1 MEIMKSLRDIANR
14 SFLSLEDLVALEEFI
29 LNTGYMTR
37 EKALKEIERFSIEF
51 GIDEYYFKTTT
62 INDIARH
69 LIAISASE
77 LVSKYGGEGVGIELI
92 NEQKDRAVYIVE
104 TSKTEEIEERIEN
117 KYPMCRLESYRIKKK
132 SNKQHLRLYILTKP
146 SFEKGLIEKEDFNF
160 NDVANKSF
168 LEISYP
174 ETIAR
179 YKSAWEWMR
188 NRVAPYISISE
199 KPDTDETRVMVG
211 IHGQAGRQF
220 LSNFTRL
227 IHKYGIFSNRKYM
240 EPFFDQKRIISFYFN
255 NLDKEIVEELSRE
268 INTTVMLPQSA
279 IKKLFLEGTFGSQ
292 PTMYAISAAT
302 FTNQFLT
309 DLTEE
314 YLALSNAL
322 KDQPEAKGMLDKMKL
337 RLIKDTFSESRIA
350 RSVIKHHKIVSL
362 LYDHFVNKLYP
373 QKKDFN
379 QKEIEELINI
389 KIETDVPSLRD
400 KTILKYFLTFNKM
413 IMKTNF
419 FNTYKICA
427 AYRLDSS
434 FLNKVDFPEKP
445 YGIFFVVG
453 RQFLGFHIRFRDIA
467 RGGIRIVRS
476 RNLSEYSRNRDTI
489 FMENYNLALTQQKK
503 NKDIPEG
510 GSKGTILLNID
521 HQDEGDRAF
530 KDYVDGLLDIIIED
544 EEELDFLGEKEIL
557 FLGPDEG
564 TAELMNWAP
573 FYSKRRKYPFWKAF
587 TTGKASKNGGIPH
600 DTYGMTTAGVHE
612 YVLSILEKLNLREKD
627 ILKVQTGGPDGDL
640 GSNEIVVSKDKTVAI
655 IDGSGVLYDPEGIN
669 RKELLRLANDR
680 IMVDNFDR
688 SILSSNGFFVS
699 VNDKKITLPDGTFI
713 PNGEEFRN
721 SFHLHPLAKGDLFVP
736 CGGRPA
742 AVNINNW
749 QQLFDDRGNP
759 KFKIIVEGAN
769 LFITEE
775 ARLRLEE
782 HDVILIKDAS
792 ANKGGV
798 TSSSL
803 EVFASLALNDD
814 EFEAHM
820 RVKDGKVT
828 DFMKSYVEEIIKI
841 IKCNARKEFN
851 LLWNN
856 HENKGIP
863 FTLLTNS
870 VSRKINNITDAI
882 FCSDL
887 PKNTKLRENIITEY
901 TPKPLLK
908 LIGLENILKR
918 VPENYLNAIVASK
931 VATNFV
937 YKYGMESNEIDFYNY
952 LRNFT
957 S

>member
-1 MEIMKSLRDIANR
+1 MKSLKDIANR
-14 SFLSLEDLVALEEFI
+14 SFLSLEDLVTLEEFI
-29 LNTGYMTR
+29 LNTGYMSR
-37 EKALKEIERFSIEF
+37 EKAIEEIELFAIEF
-51 GIDEYYFKTTT
+51 GIDEYYFKTTS
-62 INDIARH
+62 IDDIAGH

-92 NEQKDRAVYIVE
+92 NEQEDKAVYIVE

-117 KYPMCRLESYRIKKK
+117 KYPMCRLESYRIKKR
-132 SNKQHLRLYILTKP
+132 SNEQHLRLYIITAP
-146 SFEKGLIEKEDFNF
+146 SFKKGLEEKEGFTF
-160 NDVANKSF
+160 NDVADTSF

-179 YKSAWEWMR
+179 YKAAWEWMH
-188 NRVAPYISISE
+188 NRVAPYISISD

-220 LSNFTRL
+220 LSNFTHL
-227 IHKYGIFSNRKYM
+227 IHRYKIFSNRKYI

-255 NLDKEIVEELSRE
+255 ALDKKIVEELSRE
-268 INTTVMLPQSA
+268 VNTMVMLPQNP
-279 IKKLFLEGTFGSQ
+279 IIKLFLDGICGSQ
-292 PTMYAISAAT
+292 PTLYAISAAT

-309 DLTEE
+309 VLAEE
-314 YLALSNAL
+314 YLSLSGAL
-322 KDQPEAKGMLDKMKL
+322 KDQPEAKGILDKMKL

-350 RSVIKHHKIVSL
+350 QSVIQHHEIVSL
-362 LYDHFVNKLYP
+362 LYDHFAGKLYP
-373 QKKDFN
+373 QKKDDN
-379 QKEIEELINI
+379 QKEIEELINT

-400 KTILKYFLTFNKM
+400 KTILKHFLTFNRM
-413 IMKTNF
+413 ILKTNF

-427 AYRLDSS
+427 AYRIDSS
-434 FLNKVDFPEKP
+434 FLDDVDFPEKP
-445 YGIFFVVG
+445 YGIFFIVG
-453 RQFLGFHIRFRDIA
+453 RHFIGFHIRFRDIA

-476 RNLSEYSRNRDTI
+476 RNLSEYRSNRDTI

-510 GSKGTILLNID
+510 GSKGTILLNMD
-521 HQDEGDRAF
+521 NQGEGDRAF
-530 KDYVDGLLDIIIED
+530 KDYVDGLLDIIIEH
-544 EEELDFLGEKEIL
+544 EEVLDFFGEKEIL

-573 FYSKRRKYPFWKAF
+573 FYAKRRMYPFWKAF
-587 TTGKASKNGGIPH
+587 TTGKAPKNGGIPH
-600 DTYGMTTAGVHE
+600 DTYGMTTASVHE
-612 YVLSILEKLNLREKD
+612 YVLNVLDKLNLKEKD
-627 ILKVQTGGPDGDL
+627 ISKVQTGGPDGDL
-640 GSNEIVVSKDKTVAI
+640 GSNEIIVSKDKTVAI

-669 RKELLRLANDR
+669 KKELLRLAKGR
-680 IMVDNFDR
+680 IMVENFDT
-688 SILSSNGFFVS
+688 SILSPNGFFVS
-699 VNDKKITLPDGTFI
+699 IDDKQVTLPDGTFI

-721 SFHLHPLAKGDLFVP
+721 SFHLHPLAKADLFVP
-736 CGGRPA
+736 CGGRPG

-749 QQLFDDRGNP
+749 QKLLDDRGDP

-782 HDVILIKDAS
+782 HGVILIKDAS

-820 RVKDGKVT
+820 RVKDEKVP
-828 DFMKSYVEEIIKI
+828 DFMKSYIDEIIKI
-841 IKCNARKEFN
+841 IKYNAQAEFN
-851 LLWNN
+851 LLWNE
-856 HENKGIP
+856 HEKKGIP

-870 VSRKINNITDAI
+870 VSKKINDITDAV
-882 FCSDL
+882 FKSDL
-887 PKNTKLRENIITEY
+887 PANSKLRENIITEY
-901 TPKPLLK
+901 TPKPLLE
-908 LIGLENILKR
+908 LIGLESILER

-937 YKYGMESNEIDFYNY
+937 YAYGMESNEIDFYNY
-952 LRNFT
+952 LRKFVT
-957 S
+957 

>member
-1 MEIMKSLRDIANR
+1 MLSLRDIANR
-14 SFLSLEDLVALEEFI
+14 SFLSLEDLVTLEEFI
-29 LNTGYMTR
+29 LSTGYMSR
-37 EKALKEIERFSIEF
+37 EKALQEIERFAIEF
-51 GIDEYYFKTTT
+51 GIDEYYFKTTS
-62 INDIARH
+62 IDDIAGH

-92 NEQKDRAVYIVE
+92 NEQEDRAVYIVE
-104 TSKTEEIEERIEN
+104 TSKTEDIEERIEN

-132 SNKQHLRLYILTKP
+132 SDEQNLRLYIITKP
-146 SFEKGLIEKEDFNF
+146 LFKKGFDKKEYFNF
-160 NDVANKSF
+160 NDVANETF

-174 ETIAR
+174 ETIER
-179 YKSAWEWMR
+179 YKSAWEGMR
-188 NRVAPYISISE
+188 NRVSPYISISD
-199 KPDTDETRVMVG
+199 KSDTDETRVMVG
-211 IHGQAGRQF
+211 IHGQAGSQF

-227 IHKYGIFSNRKYM
+227 IHRYGIFANRKYI
-240 EPFFDQKRIISFYFN
+240 EPFFDQKRIISFYFS
-255 NLDKEIVEELSRE
+255 NLDKKIVEELSRE
-268 INTTVMLPQSA
+268 INTMVMLPQNPV
-279 IKKLFLEGTFGSQ
+279 KKLFLDGIFGSQ
-292 PTMYAISAAT
+292 PTMYAISAAI

-309 DLTEE
+309 DLTED
-314 YLALSNAL
+314 YLSLSDAL
-322 KDQPEAKGMLDKMKL
+322 KDQPEAKGTLDKMKL
-337 RLIKDTFSESRIA
+337 RLIKDTFSGSRIA

-362 LYDHFVNKLYP
+362 LYDHFASKLYP
-373 QKKDFN
+373 QKKDYN
-379 QKEIEELINI
+379 PAKMEELINI
-389 KIETDVPSLRD
+389 KIETDVPSVRD

-413 IMKTNF
+413 ILKTNF
-419 FNTYKICA
+419 FNTHKICS

-476 RNLSEYSRNRDTI
+476 RNLSEYSRNKDTI

-521 HQDEGDRAF
+521 NQDEGDRAF
-530 KDYVDGLLDIIIED
+530 KDYVDGLLDIIIEH
-544 EEELDFLGEKEIL
+544 EETLDFLGEKEIL

-573 FYSKRRKYPFWKAF
+573 FYAKRRKYPFWKAF

-612 YVLSILEKLNLREKD
+612 YVLSILEKLDLEEKD
-627 ILKVQTGGPDGDL
+627 ISKVQTGGPDGDL
-640 GSNEIVVSKDKTVAI
+640 GSNEIIISKDKTVAI
-655 IDGSGVLYDPEGIN
+655 VDGSGVLYDPDGIDK
-669 RKELLRLANDR
+669 KELLRLAKNR
-680 IMVDNFDR
+680 IMVENFDR
-688 SILSSNGFFVS
+688 PLLSSHGFFVS
-699 VNDKKITLPDGTFI
+699 VDDKKITLPDGTFI

-749 QQLFDDRGNP
+749 KQLFDDRGNP
-759 KFKIIVEGAN
+759 KFKIIAEGAN
-769 LFITEE
+769 LFITED

-782 HDVILIKDAS
+782 HGIILIKDAS

-814 EFEAHM
+814 EFEVHM

-828 DFMKSYVEEIIKI
+828 DFMKSYVDEIIKI
-841 IKCNARKEFN
+841 IKSNARKEFN
-851 LLWNN
+851 LLWNE
-856 HENKGIP
+856 HEKKGVP
-863 FTLLTNS
+863 FTVLTNNI
-870 VSRKINNITDAI
+870 SRKINDITDAI
-882 FCSDL
+882 FHSDL
-887 PKNTKLRENIITEY
+887 PANTGLRENIITAY
-901 TPKPLLK
+901 TPKPLLN
-908 LIGLENILKR
+908 LIGLDNILKR
-918 VPENYLNAIVASK
+918 VPENYLNAIVATK

-937 YKYGMESNEIDFYNY
+937 YKFGMESNEIDFYNY
-952 LRNFT
+952 LRKFI

>member
-1 MEIMKSLRDIANR
+1 MKSLRDIANR
-14 SFLSLEDLVALEEFI
+14 SFLSLEDLVTLEEFI
-29 LNTGYMTR
+29 LNTGYMSR
-37 EKALKEIERFSIEF
+37 EKALEEIELFAIEL
-51 GIDEYYFKTTT
+51 GIDEYYFKTTS
-62 INDIARH
+62 IDDIAGH

-92 NEQKDRAVYIVE
+92 NEQEDRAVYIVE

-132 SNKQHLRLYILTKP
+132 SNRQHLRLYIVTKP
-146 SFEKGLIEKEDFNF
+146 SFKKGLEEKEGLTFNE
-160 NDVANKSF
+160 VADTSF

-179 YKSAWEWMR
+179 YKATWEWMH
-188 NRVAPYISISE
+188 NRVAPYISISD
-199 KPDTDETRVMVG
+199 KPDTSETRVMVG

-227 IHKYGIFSNRKYM
+227 IHRHKIFSNRKYM

-255 NLDKEIVEELSRE
+255 NLDKKIVEDLSRE
-268 INTTVMLPQSA
+268 INTMVMLPQNPIS
-279 IKKLFLEGTFGSQ
+279 KLFLDGTYGSQ

-309 DLTEE
+309 VLTEE
-314 YLALSNAL
+314 YLSLSDAL
-322 KDQPEAKGMLDKMKL
+322 KDKPEAKGILDKIKL
-337 RLIKDTFSESRIA
+337 RLIKDTYSESRIA
-350 RSVIKHHKIVSL
+350 QSVIKHHEIVSL
-362 LYDHFVNKLYP
+362 LYDHFASKLYP
-373 QKKDFN
+373 QKKDYN
-379 QKEIEELINI
+379 QKEIEDLINT

-400 KTILKYFLTFNKM
+400 KTILKHFLTFNRM
-413 IMKTNF
+413 ILKTNF

-434 FLNKVDFPEKP
+434 FLDKVDFPEKP

-453 RQFLGFHIRFRDIA
+453 RHFLGFHIRFRDIA

-476 RNLSEYSRNRDTI
+476 RNLSEYRSNRDTI

-521 HQDEGDRAF
+521 NQGEGDRAF
-530 KDYVDGLLDIIIED
+530 KDYVDGLLDIIIEH
-544 EEELDFLGEKEIL
+544 EEVLDFYGEKEIL

-573 FYSKRRKYPFWKAF
+573 FYAKRRMYPFWKAF
-587 TTGKASKNGGIPH
+587 TTGKAPKNGGIPH
-600 DTYGMTTAGVHE
+600 DTYGMTTASVHE
-612 YVLSILEKLNLREKD
+612 YVLSVLDKLNLKEKD
-627 ILKVQTGGPDGDL
+627 ISKVQTGGPDGDL
-640 GSNEIVVSKDKTVAI
+640 GSNEIIVSKDKTVAV

-669 RKELLRLANDR
+669 KKELLRLAKDR
-680 IMVDNFDR
+680 IMVENFDT
-688 SILSSNGFFVS
+688 SILSPSGFFVS
-699 VNDKKITLPDGTFI
+699 VDDKKVTLPDGTFI

-721 SFHLHPLAKGDLFVP
+721 SFHLNPLAKADLFVP

-749 QQLFDDRGNP
+749 QKLLDDRGNP

-775 ARLRLEE
+775 ARMRLEE
-782 HDVILIKDAS
+782 HGVILIKDAS

-820 RVKDGKVT
+820 RFKDEKIP
-828 DFMKSYVEEIIKI
+828 DFMKSYIDEIIKI
-841 IKCNARKEFN
+841 IKYNARAEFN
-851 LLWNN
+851 LLWNE
-856 HENKGIP
+856 HEKKGIP
-863 FTLLTNS
+863 FTHLTNS
-870 VSRKINNITDAI
+870 VSKKINDITDAV
-882 FCSDL
+882 FKSDL
-887 PKNTKLRENIITEY
+887 PENPKLRENIITEY
-901 TPKPLLK
+901 TPKPLLE
-908 LIGLENILKR
+908 LIGLESILKR

-937 YKYGMESNEIDFYNY
+937 YTYGMESNEIDFYNY
-952 LRNFT
+952 LRNFV